1 VLNRTPREPRLS
13 SDDIGILQTFR
24 NALIGLP
31 LSYLWRGYGSAIFLE
46 FGRLTPS
53 TRTRPDG
60 TPQNPRGEFSL
71 MIEWSWRIES
81 TTSILCGSWSDE
93 RLWEP
98 TFDLL
103 RNRAVTDLSVVARL
117 PEVVVALTEDHFVS
131 SFMTAEGD
139 PSWALLDRR
148 GDAIRTLHVREGRLK
163 TEVLPQ
169 S

>member
-1 VLNRTPREPRLS
+1 LS
-13 SDDIGILQTFR
+13 SDDVGILQTFR

-31 LSYLWRGYGSAIFLE
+31 LSHLWRGYGSAIFLE

-53 TRTRPDG
+53 KRTRPDE

-71 MIEWSWRIES
+71 MIEWSWRIEG
-81 TTSILCGSWSDE
+81 TTSILRGSWSDE

-103 RNRAVTDLSVVARL
+103 RNRAVTDLSVVGRL